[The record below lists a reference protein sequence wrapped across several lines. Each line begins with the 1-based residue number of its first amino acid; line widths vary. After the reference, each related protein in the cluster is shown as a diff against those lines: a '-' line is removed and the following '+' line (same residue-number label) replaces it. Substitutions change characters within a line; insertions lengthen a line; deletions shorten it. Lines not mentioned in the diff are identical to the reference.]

1 MNFLESLKGAIQN
14 LKGNKVRSF
23 LTMLG
28 IIIGISSVITMSAIG
43 KGGQQNITGDL
54 KEGGYGKFTISI
66 DKDDEEFRW
75 KYLLEPEIVD
85 SLKETNIFKNVS
97 ANVSTHVF
105 LELAKRK
112 EIIQLIATTPDYEK
126 IDKAEYIFGRK
137 FLPFEYE
144 KGEKILVIDNLT
156 AKDLFGSADKAIGK
170 EISFAVGRKNSPISY
185 KIVGVFKNP
194 LEELIKVMG
203 GRRIP
208 RFMRTPLNTYDKVY
222 DLSKGGYN
230 SIIVESKNPENLAT
244 DMKNANAILEDI
256 TGIKGLYQVETM
268 SNAAASFD
276 NILSTLNLFITF
288 VAGISLFVGGI
299 GVMNIM
305 LVSVIERTKEIG
317 IRKAI
322 GATNKNILIQFL
334 MESVILTGIGGI
346 AGVLIGI
353 TLALVI
359 GYFVNIPPVFSVF
372 SITLALGVSTFIGVI
387 FGVTPAKKASQ
398 LNPIDALRAE

>member
-97 ANVSTHVF
+97 ANVSTRVF
-105 LELAKRK
+105 LELAKRR

-156 AKDLFGSADKAIGK
+156 AKDLFGSADKAIGN
-170 EISFAVGRKNSPISY
+170 EMSFAVGRKNSPISY

-230 SIIVESKNPENLAT
+230 SIIVESKNPENLAA
-244 DMKNANAILEDI
+244 DMKNANIILEDI
-256 TGIKGLYQVETM
+256 TGVKGLYQVETM

-372 SITLALGVSTFIGVI
+372 SITLALGISTFIGVV

>member
-97 ANVSTHVF
+97 ANVSTRVF
-105 LELAKRK
+105 LELAKRR
-112 EIIQLIATTPDYEK
+112 ELIQLIATTPDYEK

-156 AKDLFGSADKAIGK
+156 AKDLFGSADKTIGK
-170 EISFAVGRKNSPISY
+170 EMSFAVGRKNSPITY

-194 LEELIKVMG
+194 LEELITVMG

-230 SIIVESKNPENLAT
+230 SIIVESKNPENLAA

-256 TGIKGLYQVETM
+256 TGVKGLYQVETM

-372 SITLALGVSTFIGVI
+372 SITLALGVSTFIGVV
-387 FGVTPAKKASQ
+387 FGVTLAKKASQ